1 MVHYILGRTG
11 MVKFIFRSLVILV
24 TAAGML
30 AITAGTGFSQQDQCR
45 IVITKSTEPDSS
57 EVFDF
62 VSIVN
67 GVETQFSVAAGDQED
82 GAIINEGESVI
93 VTEVPREGWQ
103 LIEADCFFLDGAEA
117 LPYPGGVQVLCT
129 EGGEFNGANCIFRNR
144 QIPDIPTLSEW
155 GMIAAAAGLGLVGVF
170 FAIRKRRATAV

>member
-1 MVHYILGRTG
+1 
-11 MVKFIFRSLVILV
+11 MVKFIFNSLVILL

-62 VSIVN
+62 ISIVN
-67 GVETQFSVAAGDQED
+67 GVETQFSVAAGGQED
-82 GAIINEGESVI
+82 GAIVNEGESVI
-93 VTEVPREGWQ
+93 VTEVPREGWR
-103 LIEADCFFLDGAEA
+103 LEEADCFFLDGAVA

-144 QIPDIPTLSEW
+144 QIPEIPTLSEW
-155 GMIAAAAGLGLVGVF
+155 GMISAAAGLGLIGVF
-170 FAIRKRRATAV
+170 FAVRRRRMHAV